1 MLVLSRRLNEK
12 IVLPAIQTNIQVLSV
27 KSGAVR
33 LGIDAPPEITVLR
46 EELQGRFAD
55 RIAEQAT
62 PRADAATAKSDELVH
77 QIRDRLKESSM
88 GLGLVHLL
96 LEAGAIEDAK
106 AVLARLRHDL
116 QVLRFGVDGE

>member
-12 IVLPAIQTNIQVLSV
+12 IVLPAIQTNIQVVSV
-27 KSGAVR
+27 KSGTVR

-46 EELQGRFAD
+46 EELQGCSAEG
-55 RIAEQAT
+55 RIAEQAK
-62 PRADAATAKSDELVH
+62 PRADAAAAKSDELVH

-96 LEAGAIEDAK
+96 LE
-106 AVLARLRHDL
+106 
-116 QVLRFGVDGE
+116 